1 MRKST
6 HVKLHSNGQMSI
18 IDATYPLSAI
28 LALLF
33 FIIVSI
39 FSMTNI
45 MLGSVFLFLAYM
57 DCISLMPIIKIIDD
71 CISVL
76 FKETIARIK
85 NNIRESF
92 PVHGHTDFK
101 GQAIYLFHP
110 HGLFSLALAFHVG
123 TTITD
128 WPNRNSRATALSL
141 MTDMPLIKDFTNKR
155 TISSNYYKM
164 KSVLQDGISLGVAL
178 GGVTEAKYIE
188 PNKLTVVASTRKGVF
203 KMAIETGTPIIPV
216 LSYGENVIYRKMD
229 SRIAD
234 FIEYFFRIRVP
245 VPTVASWK
253 AWFKIYKE
261 PLENKIETYIGEPI
275 DVGKARTP
283 TEAEIVELRNRY
295 IEALKGLYEKTRP
308 ADYKEELCVL

>member
-1 MRKST
+1 
-6 HVKLHSNGQMSI
+6 MSI

-45 MLGSVFLFLAYM
+45 MLGAIFLFLAYM
-57 DCISLMPIIKIIDD
+57 DCISLMPIIKILDD

-76 FKETIARIK
+76 FKDTIAKIK

-92 PVHGHTDFK
+92 PVHGNTDFK
-101 GQAIYLFHP
+101 SQAIYLFHP

-155 TISSNYYKM
+155 IISSNYYKM
-164 KSVLQDGISLGVAL
+164 KEVLQNGTSLGVAL
-178 GGVTEAKYIE
+178 GGLAEAKYIE
-188 PNKLTVVASTRKGVF
+188 PKKLTVVASTRKGVF

-216 LSYGENVIYRKMD
+216 LTYGENAVYRKMD
-229 SRIAD
+229 TWISDI
-234 FIEYFFRIRVP
+234 IEYFFKISIP
-245 VPTVASWK
+245 IPTVASWK

-261 PLENKIETYIGEPI
+261 PLENKIDTHIGEAI
-275 DVGKARTP
+275 EVGKARTP
-283 TEAEIVELRNRY
+283 TESEIVELRNRY
-295 IEALKGLYEKTRP
+295 IERLKELYVKTRP
-308 ADYKEELCVL
+308 ADYEEELCVL